1 MISIDWTILVQFVN
15 FVVLM
20 LILNVL
26 LYRPLRRVM
35 AERREGVAAKHQK
48 ARDLEVSINE
58 KMERYEKKLH
68 EAKVDAG
75 QAAAAIRKEAAK
87 REATILGSAREEAN
101 RHLDLIKVQVGK
113 QAEAARSGLKKET
126 QDLAAAIAGKVLGR
140 KVK

>member
-15 FVVLM
+15 FLVLM
-20 LILNVL
+20 AILNIL

-35 AERREGVAAKHQK
+35 ADRQEGIAEKHQK

-68 EAKVDAG
+68 EAKADAG
-75 QAAAAIRKEAAK
+75 QAAASIRKEAAK
-87 REATILGSAREEAN
+87 REATILGSAREEAG
-101 RHLDLIKVQVGK
+101 RHLDLIKVQVAK
-113 QAEAARSGLKKET
+113 QADAARSSLKKEA
-126 QDLAAAIAGKVLGR
+126 QGLSVAIAGKVLGR

>member
-15 FVVLM
+15 FLVLM

-26 LYRPLRRVM
+26 LYRPLRKVM
-35 AERREGVAAKHQK
+35 ANRQEGIAAKHQK

-75 QAAAAIRKEAAK
+75 QAAAAIRKDAAK

-101 RHLDLIKVQVGK
+101 RHLDLIKVQVNK

-126 QDLAAAIAGKVLGR
+126 QNLAAAIAGKVLGR

>member
-1 MISIDWTILVQFVN
+1 
-15 FVVLM
+15 
-20 LILNVL
+20 
-26 LYRPLRRVM
+26 M
-35 AERREGVAAKHQK
+35 AERKEGIEAKLQK

-75 QAAAAIRKEAAK
+75 QAADAIRKEAAK
-87 REATILGSAREEAN
+87 REATILGAAREEAN
-101 RHLDLIKVQVGK
+101 RHLELIKVQIGK
-113 QAEAARSGLKKET
+113 QADAARSGLKKET

>member
-15 FVVLM
+15 FLVLM
-20 LILNVL
+20 FILNVL
-26 LYRPLRRVM
+26 LYRPLRKVM
-35 AERREGVAAKHQK
+35 AERQEGIAAKHQR

-58 KMERYEKKLH
+58 KMERYEKQLH
-68 EAKVDAG
+68 EAKAEAA

-101 RHLDLIKVQVGK
+101 GHLDLIKVQVSK
-113 QAEAARSGLKKET
+113 QAEAARNSLKQET
-126 QDLAAAIAGKVLGR
+126 QDLAAAIVGKVLGR

>member
-1 MISIDWTILVQFVN
+1 VISIDWTILVQFVN
-15 FVVLM
+15 FLVLM

-26 LYRPLRRVM
+26 LYRPLRKVM
-35 AERREGVAAKHQK
+35 AQRQEVIAAKHQK

-58 KMERYEKKLH
+58 KMESYERKLH

-75 QAAAAIRKEAAK
+75 QAAAGIRKEAAK

-101 RHLDLIKVQVGK
+101 RHLDLIKVEVSK

-140 KVK
+140 NVK

>member
-15 FVVLM
+15 FLVLM

-26 LYRPLRRVM
+26 LYRPLRKVM
-35 AERREGVAAKHQK
+35 AERQEGIAAKHQK

-58 KMERYEKKLH
+58 KMEHYEKKLH

-75 QAAAAIRKEAAK
+75 QAAASIRKDAAK
-87 REATILGSAREEAN
+87 SEATILGSARKEAN
-101 RHLDLIKVQVGK
+101 RHLDLIKVQIGK
-113 QAEAARSGLKKET
+113 QAETARSGLKKET